1 MKFFEEQEKARR
13 KSRQLV
19 ALFILMLVILEATL
33 NGMAYLAFAS
43 TKEVKQG
50 YGRDAYGNY
59 GRTSRIVEGKGAG
72 GKVPIWP
79 FALVTL
85 SSLAVVL
92 GAAAVR
98 SSQLKS
104 GGGAQV
110 AEFAGGE
117 EADGRD
123 PLERR
128 LLNVVEEM
136 SLASGTPQP
145 RVYVMRAEQGINA
158 FAAGWSPEDAAICVT
173 RGCLERLSRDELQGV
188 VAHEFS
194 HIFNAD
200 MRINIRAMGMLFGL
214 YALAIVGRELLDWG
228 RELLDWGRFSDS
240 DDNKIGK
247 LGLALGLGFLLLG
260 LGFLLLGWIGQVL
273 GHILA
278 AAISR
283 EREYLADASAVQFT
297 RNPDGIGGALRKIG
311 GAGMGKIVGS
321 HVAEPKAMAM
331 AHMFFGAGSMS
342 LSGGVLAT
350 HPPLDDRIE
359 RVYGRAMEYLA
370 PLRQS
375 HEQAF
380 PEKGAKRAD
389 GSFDM
394 AAKAAVIVG
403 AMSAAAKPATIRSK
417 IDPSA
422 ALGLAGADES
432 PLKGIGKATRVACS
446 DKARVGLLCL
456 ALVVASQKGEPDRAR
471 AIELIE
477 EAQRSDVSRLVGE
490 LIDMDP
496 GMHVPLLDLCAA
508 TLKGLDEAQKES
520 ILNKMTALAKLD
532 GAISLREQAL
542 FQVAK
547 RRMGTK
553 MPAVGKGMLAANKEQ
568 ASHALAWVARRSAT
582 SVEDAWARYQ
592 AGAKCVGMI
601 ALGHADWEASK
612 KGEAQPSWRAL
623 DMLAPMQ
630 KPALA
635 KAVAAAASGNDGG
648 VDACRIA
655 CALMGCPAPFAEVQW

>member
-43 TKEVKQG
+43 TKQVKQG
-50 YGRDAYGNY
+50 YARDAYGNY
-59 GRTSRIVEGKGAG
+59 GRSSRVVEGKAPAG
-72 GKVPIWP
+72 KMPIWP
-79 FALVTL
+79 FALVTF

-98 SSQLKS
+98 ASQLKS

-145 RVYVMRAEQGINA
+145 RVYVMRSEQGINA

-173 RGCLERLSRDELQGV
+173 RGCLEGLSRDELQGV

-228 RELLDWGRFSDS
+228 RFSNS
-240 DDNKIGK
+240 EDNKIGK
-247 LGLALGLGFLLLG
+247 LVLVLG

-342 LSGGVLAT
+342 LSGGMLAT

-359 RVYGRAMEYLA
+359 RVYGRQMEYLA

-375 HEQAF
+375 HEQAL
-380 PEKGAKRAD
+380 PEDGAQSAD

-394 AAKAAVIVG
+394 AAKAAVIIG
-403 AMSAAAKPATIRSK
+403 AMSTPAKPAKLTSK

-422 ALGLAGADES
+422 ALGFAGQDES

-446 DKARVGLLCL
+446 DKARVGSLCL
-456 ALVVASQKGEPDRAR
+456 ALVVASQKGALERLA
-471 AIELIE
+471 AIESTE
-477 EAQRSDVSRLVGE
+477 EAMRSDVARLVGE

-496 GMHVPLLDLCAA
+496 SMHVALLDLCAG
-508 TLKGLDEAQKES
+508 TLKGLGEAEKAS
-520 ILNKMTALAKLD
+520 ILAKMTALAKLD

-547 RRMGTK
+547 RRMGTQ
-553 MPAVGKGMLAANKEQ
+553 MAAVGKGMLAANKDQ

-582 SVEDAWARYQ
+582 SVEDAWERYQ
-592 AGAKCVGMI
+592 AGAKCMGMI
-601 ALGHADWEASK
+601 ALSQADWEASK
-612 KGEAQPSWRAL
+612 KGEVQPLWSAL

-630 KPALA
+630 KPTLA
-635 KAVAAAASGNDGG
+635 KAVAAAAKGNDGG
-648 VDACRIA
+648 TDACRIA